1 MIGRKPF
8 LFAWLGSTAV
18 GLAGAPDARA
28 EVRVAAPV
36 GAHMVIQ
43 RGRPVRLWGTAAAG
57 ESIRVALAAQS
68 ASTVAD
74 AAGRW
79 KIALPALTAGGP
91 FELTIDGSNRLRF
104 GDVWVGEVWLASG
117 QSNMELPLSRSTGA
131 HDAVEGGCAG
141 LRLYTVERSTAAA
154 PQSQGKGA
162 WQICD
167 PETASA
173 FSAVAFHFGR
183 EIHRTLG
190 VPVGL
195 IQAAWGG
202 TPAEAWT
209 PRDALVASPTL
220 EPMVDALDRA
230 ISDPQVKAEAA
241 RKLRDWEAHNFYRD
255 TGNRGEV
262 LGYARP
268 ARSVAGWTK
277 MQLPQRWEDAGLAID
292 GAVWFRREVVVPD
305 DWAGADLDLSLGP
318 LDDFDVT
325 YWNGERVGETGAET
339 PEYYAVP
346 RRYPVPGRLVHAGR
360 NVVAVRVFDH
370 YGSGGFAGSAGQ
382 MTLGR
387 KDGGASLP
395 LAGTWL
401 YKIERRLPPI
411 VADFNSRP
419 VVPGVD
425 DSNSPTVI
433 WNAMLAPLATVPLA
447 GVIWYQGE
455 SNVVH
460 AAQYRT
466 LFPTMIRA
474 WRAAWGA
481 PALPFVFVQ
490 LPNFDDGATAP
501 VPGASAW
508 AELREAQAMALQLP
522 KTAMA
527 VTLDIG
533 ESRNLHPRNKQEVG
547 RRLALGAL
555 QVAYGKDVI
564 AVGPT
569 FRSASREGAALRVR
583 FDAVAGGLTTIDGAP
598 PRGFVVAG
606 ADRTWHPAEAKIE
619 GAAVVVSS
627 PEVADPVAVRYG
639 WGNDPVNTLRSQA
652 DLPAA
657 PFRTDDW

>member
-1 MIGRKPF
+1 M
-8 LFAWLGSTAV
+8 
-18 GLAGAPDARA
+18 
-28 EVRVAAPV
+28 
-36 GAHMVIQ
+36 
-43 RGRPVRLWGTAAAG
+43 
-57 ESIRVALAAQS
+57 
-68 ASTVAD
+68 
-74 AAGRW
+74 
-79 KIALPALTAGGP
+79 
-91 FELTIDGSNRLRF
+91 
-104 GDVWVGEVWLASG
+104 
-117 QSNMELPLSRSTGA
+117 
-131 HDAVEGGCAG
+131 
-141 LRLYTVERSTAAA
+141 
-154 PQSQGKGA
+154 
-162 WQICD
+162 
-167 PETASA
+167 
-173 FSAVAFHFGR
+173 
-183 EIHRTLG
+183 
-190 VPVGL
+190 
-195 IQAAWGG
+195 
-202 TPAEAWT
+202 
-209 PRDALVASPTL
+209 
-220 EPMVDALDRA
+220 
-230 ISDPQVKAEAA
+230 
-241 RKLRDWEAHNFYRD
+241 
-255 TGNRGEV
+255 
-262 LGYARP
+262 
-268 ARSVAGWTK
+268 
-277 MQLPQRWEDAGLAID
+277 
-292 GAVWFRREVVVPD
+292 
-305 DWAGADLDLSLGP
+305 
-318 LDDFDVT
+318 
-325 YWNGERVGETGAET
+325 
-339 PEYYAVP
+339 
-346 RRYPVPGRLVHAGR
+346 
-360 NVVAVRVFDH
+360 RVFDH
-370 YGSGGFAGSAGQ
+370 YGSGGFAGSPGQ

-387 KDGGASLP
+387 KDGAARCRS
-395 LAGTWL
+395 AGTWL

-455 SNVVH
+455 SNVAH

-490 LPNFDDGATAP
+490 LPNFDDRATAP

-555 QVAYGKDVI
+555 EVAYGKDVI
-564 AVGPT
+564 AAGPT

-583 FDAVAGGLTTIDGAP
+583 FDAVAAGLTTIDGAP

-619 GAAVVVSS
+619 GAAVLVAS